1 MVRSANS
8 NQIVTSKNSMPTGA
22 KTQKRSEGKNGG
34 MRVILALACVVVI
47 VAGLKAAATL
57 FIPVLMGL
65 FLAILSLPIL
75 NWIDG
80 KGLPRPLAVLMT
92 VAIDL
97 LIIGGIALIASGV
110 IPDFQ
115 KKGGEYADKL
125 RKQAYSFSESMDQNI
140 QKIAGLWN
148 ENESGNPGEDEILI
162 PAQPPIPTF
171 KELLNRY
178 WDSNR
183 IVDMIGGVDV
193 VSRFTSLASTSFFV
207 MVIMIFILSESGRYG
222 RKVKDVIRV
231 RGPDL
236 RRFQNSSRD
245 IQKYLAIKTGASALT
260 GILAGLVCKAFD
272 VDFPI
277 LWGLVAFLFN
287 YIPAIGSIIAAI
299 PSVILSLIDN
309 GFWPAMG
316 VLLCYLIINVT
327 IGNFLEPMLLGDR
340 FDISTTVVILS
351 VILWGYIWGP
361 VGMFLAV
368 PLTMVIKVM
377 LDNSPDLRWISV
389 LIGGGRDEFHE
400 RTIPNPASGDE
411 QPSLSEEILGGEE

>member
-1 MVRSANS
+1 MATVSKTRKRP
-8 NQIVTSKNSMPTGA
+8 QTS
-22 KTQKRSEGKNGG
+22 NGG
-34 MRVILALACVVVI
+34 MRVLMALACVIII
-47 VAGLKAAATL
+47 VAGLKAASAL

-80 KGLPRPLAVLMT
+80 RGLPRPLAVLMT

-125 RKQAYSFSESMDQNI
+125 RKQAYTFSESMDQQI
-140 QKIAGLWN
+140 QKLAGLWHD
-148 ENESGNPGEDEILI
+148 EGIPGEGEELVSTK
-162 PAQPPIPTF
+162 PQIPTF
-171 KELLNRY
+171 KELLNTY

-183 IVDMIGGVDV
+183 IVATIGGVDV
-193 VSRFTSLASTSFFV
+193 VSRFTSLASKSFFV

-222 RKVKDVIRV
+222 RKVRDVIRV

-236 RRFQNSSRD
+236 RRFQTSSRD

-260 GILAGLVCKAFD
+260 GILAGLSCKIFD
-272 VDFPI
+272 VDFPV

-287 YIPAIGSIIAAI
+287 YVPAIGSIVAAI
-299 PSVILSLIDN
+299 PPVMLSMVDN

-316 VLLCYLIINVT
+316 VLACYLVINVA
-327 IGNFLEPMLLGDR
+327 IGNFLEPMFLGDR
-340 FDISTTVVILS
+340 FGISPTVVILS
-351 VILWGYIWGP
+351 VMLWGYIWGP

-368 PLTMVIKVM
+368 PLTMGVKVM
-377 LDNSPDLRWISV
+377 LDNSPDLRWISI
-389 LIGGGRDEFHE
+389 LIGSG
-400 RTIPNPASGDE
+400 GDE
-411 QPSLSEEILGGEE
+411 LSGVDEPPDAKKDSEESLSEELLGDDA

>member
-1 MVRSANS
+1 
-8 NQIVTSKNSMPTGA
+8 
-22 KTQKRSEGKNGG
+22 
-34 MRVILALACVVVI
+34 MRVLLALACVVVI
-47 VAGLKAAATL
+47 VAGLKAAAAL

-80 KGLPRPLAVLMT
+80 RGLPRPLAVLMT

-97 LIIGGIALIASGV
+97 LFIGGIALIASGV

-148 ENESGNPGEDEILI
+148 ENGNKGEGEELVSTE
-162 PAQPPIPTF
+162 AQIPTF

-193 VSRFTSLASTSFFV
+193 VSRFTLLASTSFFV

-222 RKVKDVIRV
+222 QKVKDVIRV

-245 IQKYLAIKTGASALT
+245 IQKYLAIKTAASALT

-287 YIPAIGSIIAAI
+287 YVPGIGSIVASI
-299 PSVILSLIDN
+299 PPVILSLIDN

-340 FDISTTVVILS
+340 FGISTTVVILS
-351 VILWGYIWGP
+351 VMLWGYIWGP

-389 LIGGGRDEFHE
+389 LIGGGHDEVPEKKTPTPSSDEDEASLSDEFL
-400 RTIPNPASGDE
+400 GDE
-411 QPSLSEEILGGEE
+411 E

>member
-1 MVRSANS
+1 
-8 NQIVTSKNSMPTGA
+8 
-22 KTQKRSEGKNGG
+22 
-34 MRVILALACVVVI
+34 MRVLLALACVVII
-47 VAGLKAAATL
+47 VAGLKAASAL
-57 FIPVLMGL
+57 FIPVFMGL
-65 FLAILSLPIL
+65 FLAVLSLPIL
-75 NWIDG
+75 NWVNRHG
-80 KGLPRPLAVLMT
+80 VPRPVAVLLT

-125 RKQAYSFSESMDQNI
+125 RKQVYSFSESMDEHLQE
-140 QKIAGLWN
+140 IAGLWN
-148 ENESGNPGEDEILI
+148 GSNSQTEGPDHTAANPK
-162 PAQPPIPTF
+162 IPTF

-183 IVDMIGGVDV
+183 IVAAIGEVDV
-193 VSRFTSLASTSFFV
+193 VSRFTSLTSKSFFV

-222 RKVKDVIRV
+222 KKVRDVIRV

-236 RRFQNSSRD
+236 RRFQSSSRD
-245 IQKYLAIKTGASALT
+245 IQKYLAIKTAASALT
-260 GILAGLVCKAFD
+260 GVLAGLACRVFD
-272 VDFPI
+272 VDFPV

-287 YIPAIGSIIAAI
+287 YVPAIGSIVAAV
-299 PSVILSLIDN
+299 PPMILSLIDN

-316 VLLCYLIINVT
+316 VLFCYLIINVS

-340 FDISTTVVILS
+340 FGISTTVVILS
-351 VILWGYIWGP
+351 VMLWGYIWGP

-377 LDNSPDLRWISV
+377 LDNSPELRWISV
-389 LIGGGRDEFHE
+389 LIGGGSDEL
-400 RTIPNPASGDE
+400 SGYQRPKRPGKE
-411 QPSLSEEILGGEE
+411 IASLSEEFLDDATTKKG